1 MTHLP
6 PELAA
11 FSYLLDAQPAPV
23 RDCFHYCLCL
33 LMVEAGKMHLVEKVP
48 GEPVLADR
56 PGNGTVCVFAT
67 TSGDHFS
74 VVEPKM
80 SKESRAALID
90 VLRQILREAGG
101 R

>member
-6 PELAA
+6 SELAA

-23 RDCFHYCLCL
+23 RDAFNYCLCL

-48 GEPVLADR
+48 GG
-56 PGNGTVCVFAT
+56 PGNRVVCVFAT
-67 TSGDHFS
+67 TRGDHFR
-74 VVEPKM
+74 VAEPKI
-80 SKESRAALID
+80 SKATKAALID
-90 VLRQILREAGG
+90 VLREILREEGE

>member
-1 MTHLP
+1 MTTLP

-23 RDCFHYCLCL
+23 RDAFNYCLCL
-33 LMVEAGKMHLVEKVP
+33 LMAQAGKMHLVEKVP
-48 GEPVLADR
+48 GE
-56 PGNGTVCVFAT
+56 NGTVCVFAT

-80 SKESRAALID
+80 SKESKAALID
-90 VLRQILREAGG
+90 VLREILEEGG
-101 R
+101 DSV